1 MRRPRP
7 QNRGNDIMA
16 KGMDPM
22 SRREFMARRLGD
34 MGIIALVVAAGPVFG
49 RMLNSLYVQES
60 GRLGTQKESPPRAE
74 HLERAQRTVDT
85 AKTAD
90 L

>member
-1 MRRPRP
+1 
-7 QNRGNDIMA
+7 
-16 KGMDPM
+16 M
-22 SRREFMARRLGD
+22 SRREFIARRLGD
-34 MGIIALVVAAGPVFG
+34 VGIIALVVAAGPVFG

-60 GRLGTQKESPPRAE
+60 GRFGPQVESPPRAE
-74 HLERAQRTVDT
+74 HVERAQRTVDT